1 MKIFGLT
8 DKGRYRAE
16 NQDSFDLCT
25 MELGTL
31 AVVCDGMGGAAAG
44 LLASDMASARF
55 IAFARSGIEAG
66 GIAEA
71 VDVLRQA
78 ADAANRSVYQRACD
92 NPECEG
98 MGTTLVGAF
107 FHRKGAVIINVG
119 DSRAYRIAKD
129 GIVQLTKDHS
139 LVQKM
144 VDAGQLTPA
153 QAKHHPRRNIIT
165 RAIGGET
172 FVTSDIFPVSLREK
186 DRFLLCSDGLTN
198 AVEDAEIHR
207 LVLAADDAESA
218 CRSLIH
224 AALENNARDNITAI
238 VFFAEKGDA
247 QYGK

>member
-1 MKIFGLT
+1 MKIFGST
-8 DKGRYRAE
+8 DKGRFRAE
-16 NQDSFDLCT
+16 NQDSFDICI
-25 MELGTL
+25 MEHGTL

-44 LLASDMASARF
+44 LLASDLASARF
-55 IAFARSGIEAG
+55 IAFARSGLEAG
-66 GIAEA
+66 GTEDV

-98 MGTTLVGAF
+98 MGTTLVGAY
-107 FHRKGAVIINVG
+107 FHRRGASIINVG
-119 DSRAYRIAKD
+119 DSRAYRASRD

-165 RAIGGET
+165 RAIGGEA
-172 FVTSDIFPVSLREK
+172 FVTSDIFSVPLRDK
-186 DRFLLCSDGLTN
+186 DRFILCSDGLSN
-198 AVEDAEIHR
+198 AVDEAEIHR